1 MRTFQFLQDRVGN
14 AFPKANKEAQADII
28 RQVWAQIHGLALL
41 FVTNGHTYDDSLKA
55 EQRERSA
62 AELFRRFV
70 DRL

>member
-41 FVTNGHTYDDSLKA
+41 FVTNTKA
-55 EQRERSA
+55 QSDA
-62 AELFRRFV
+62 NQSV
-70 DRL
+70 